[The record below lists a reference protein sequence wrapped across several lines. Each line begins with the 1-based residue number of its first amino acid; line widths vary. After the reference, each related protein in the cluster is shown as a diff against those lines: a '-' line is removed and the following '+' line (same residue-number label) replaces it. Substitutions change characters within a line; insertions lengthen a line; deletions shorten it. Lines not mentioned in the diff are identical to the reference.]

1 MCCSSC
7 DGVWFDLNR
16 WMSNVFFCY
25 SCKINNFHHSATW
38 YSHTGMKAINISLS
52 SSLTNAGEMHEGH
65 AMTLICH
72 LSNAIMRWPNCPPPP
87 RWGQLLGSVPTMTKE
102 SDVEA
107 EGILYF
113 NYLFGPFVVFPF
125 TAQIQCQRNKR
136 PCWHWPSDH
145 QTHAAANLTVR
156 TRVTDDGPGPL
167 CTLTLTLNFVAFR
180 GEKNTK
186 KTDVFYFL
194 WENLVQGSTDT
205 VDLPSPMPR
214 LVYKEEL
221 GLQSNGS
228 PRSRNS
234 WPRDDE
240 LRGENYWPLRWIVTF
255 VWGAA
260 GCSAGWLDCW
270 HPWPMAT
277 FV

>member
-1 MCCSSC
+1 MQSWGDLIVLPLPTEVSCS
-7 DGVWFDLNR
+7 G
-16 WMSNVFFCY
+16 
-25 SCKINNFHHSATW
+25 A
-38 YSHTGMKAINISLS
+38 
-52 SSLTNAGEMHEGH
+52 
-65 AMTLICH
+65 
-72 LSNAIMRWPNCPPPP
+72 
-87 RWGQLLGSVPTMTKE
+87 VPTMTKE

-125 TAQIQCQRNKR
+125 SAQIQCQRNKR

-156 TRVTDDGPGPL
+156 TRVADDGPGPL
-167 CTLTLTLNFVAFR
+167 CTLALTLKLCR
-180 GEKNTK
+180 LWKN
-186 KTDVFYFL
+186 KTDVFFCSFFS
-194 WENLVQGSTDT
+194 WGNLVQGSTDT
-205 VDLPSPMPR
+205 VDLPSPMPGV
-214 LVYKEEL
+214 VYKEEL

-255 VWGAA
+255 VWGPA
-260 GCSAGWLDCW
+260 GCSTGWLDCW

>member
-1 MCCSSC
+1 MQSWGDLIVLLLPAEVSCSALC
-7 DGVWFDLNR
+7 RR
-16 WMSNVFFCY
+16 WLRSQMLKLRGFC
-25 SCKINNFHHSATW
+25 I
-38 YSHTGMKAINISLS
+38 
-52 SSLTNAGEMHEGH
+52 
-65 AMTLICH
+65 LI
-72 LSNAIMRWPNCPPPP
+72 I
-87 RWGQLLGSVPTMTKE
+87 
-102 SDVEA
+102 
-107 EGILYF
+107 Y
-113 NYLFGPFVVFPF
+113 FGP
-125 TAQIQCQRNKR
+125 
-136 PCWHWPSDH
+136 PSDH

-180 GEKNTK
+180 GKKNTK